1 MKHSTFNV
9 KRDKDTNDANKYAND
24 ANYANMKER

>member
-9 KRDKDTNDANKYAND
+9 KRDKDTNDAN
-24 ANYANMKER
+24 MKERQIEIDRD

>member
-9 KRDKDTNDANKYAND
+9 KRDKDTNDTNKYANVT
-24 ANYANMKER
+24 NYVNMKER